1 MKLKKDLIF
10 NMNIEKLIKASI
22 IFLFGFLSANIIGLY
37 LIYGSEIPFSFN
49 NFSFSKGNDSA
60 PFDFVKENQIQIYDD
75 KIIIDVNGASISR
88 YAPTGSMLPVLD
100 EGSNG
105 IRIIPKSEEDIH
117 VGDIITF
124 EQDNMLIVHRVI
136 SIGTDEQGTYF
147 ITKGDNSPINDG
159 KVRFKDIKY
168 ITIGVIW

>member
-1 MKLKKDLIF
+1 MKT
-10 NMNIEKLIKASI
+10 EKLIKASI
-22 IFLFGFLSANIIGLY
+22 IFLFGFLSANVIGLY

-49 NFSFSKGNDSA
+49 NFSLGIKNNSA
-60 PFDFVKENQIQIYDD
+60 PFDFVKENQIQVFED
-75 KIIIDVNGASISR
+75 KIVINIDKASISR

-105 IRIIPKSEEDIH
+105 IRIVPKSEAEIH
-117 VGDIITF
+117 IGDIITF
-124 EQDNMLIVHRVI
+124 KQDNMLIVHRVI
-136 SIGTDEQGTYF
+136 EIGSDNEGKYF

-159 KVRFKDIKY
+159 KIRFKDIEY

>member
-10 NMNIEKLIKASI
+10 KMNIEKLIKASI

-49 NFSFSKGNDSA
+49 NFSFGFENTSA
-60 PFDFVKENQIQIYDD
+60 PFDFVAENQIQVFED
-75 KIIIDVNGASISR
+75 KIVINIDGASISR

-105 IRIIPKSEEDIH
+105 IRIVPKSEVDIH
-117 VGDIITF
+117 IGDIITF
-124 EQDNMLIVHRVI
+124 NQDNLLIVHRVI
-136 SIGTDEQGTYF
+136 EIGNDEQGTYF
-147 ITKGDNSPINDG
+147 ITKGDNSPISDG
-159 KVRFKDIKY
+159 KVRFNDIEY
-168 ITIGVIW
+168 VTIGIIW